1 MIIKNRFT
9 DEIED
14 AYLDYGSP
22 PPEWQTVQNAAE
34 SLRSMP
40 TDQLQSSAKSVFD
53 YIRQNMDAILPRISR
68 TTGKPMRYLRLE
80 VDRSLSE
87 TGKIVVMDEPMFHDI
102 PQYSV
107 VYPNYQD
114 PVSSLIVPSI
124 FFLLNRV
131 PVIVVPDRYAFL
143 VPSLIYKAFASSGLP
158 SGSFSISN
166 GGIPEGFPSTRYA
179 VSYSTDAMPEAA
191 PGSGT
196 LHADRGGPSMAV
208 VWKDAD
214 VDFAAQNLVD
224 SVIERHSI
232 FLRSIVVHDE
242 IFEYFVNRLKDLLP
256 SIVAGDPEDLST
268 QLGPCAS
275 DIDLIRSLNMIAE
288 ARRARSIIYSK
299 GPQGN
304 IITPTI
310 INGEITDMDDMVYT
324 PVYILHHAS
333 SMEEVFE
340 LVSKVG
346 PEALALYSSDSM
358 LFRMV
363 LSRTSAKYIGLNS
376 YPEISYKPPISI
388 PRRGLYL

>member
-14 AYLDYGSP
+14 AYLDCGSP
-22 PPEWQTVQNAAE
+22 SLEWQTVQRAAE
-34 SLRSMP
+34 SIRSMP
-40 TDQLQSSAKSVFD
+40 TDQLQSSVKAIFD
-53 YIRQNMDAILPRISR
+53 YIKQNVDAILPRISR
-68 TTGKPMRYLRLE
+68 TTGKPMRYLRSE
-80 VDRSLSE
+80 IDRSLLE
-87 TGKIVVMDEPMFHDI
+87 TGKMVAMDEPMFHAL

-114 PVSSLIVPSI
+114 PLSSLIVPSI
-124 FFLLNRV
+124 YFLLNRV
-131 PVIVVPDRYAFL
+131 PVIVIPDRHAFL

-166 GGIPEGFPSTRYA
+166 SGIPECFPNMRYG
-179 VSYSTDAMPEAA
+179 VSYSTDTIPDIA

-196 LHADRGGPSMAV
+196 LYIDRGGPSMAI

-242 IFEYFVNRLKDLLP
+242 IFEYFVNRLKDLLA
-256 SIVAGDPEDLST
+256 SIVAGDPEDPST

-275 DIDLIRSLNMIAE
+275 DIDLIRSLNMMAE

-310 INGEITDMDDMVYT
+310 INGEITDSDDMVYT
-324 PVYILHHAS
+324 PVYIVYNAS
-333 SMEEVFE
+333 SMEEAIQRI
-340 LVSKVG
+340 SKVS

-358 LFRMV
+358 FFRMV
-363 LSRTSAKYIGLNS
+363 LSRASARYIGLNS
-376 YPEISYKPPISI
+376 YPEISYTPPIGI